1 MIELR
6 EVDKNNYLDCLR
18 LRLWPDQEHNLA
30 PNGDTIAQGCFE
42 PHHRVRAIYRD
53 NKVVGLLSFCH
64 EDEPEDLELY
74 WLFRFMVDKSCQGQ
88 GVGSTVLELLA
99 EEVRSLGGKRLRT
112 MHKPS
117 NTVAGKAYRNFGFR
131 EIGELDDGDTLL
143 EMDIAE

>member
-18 LRLWPDQEHNLA
+18 LRLRPDQEHNLA
-30 PNGDTIAQGCFE
+30 PNGDTITQGCFE

-88 GVGSTVLELLA
+88 GVGSTVLELLV

-117 NTVAGKAYRNFGFR
+117 NTVAGKTYRNFGFR

-143 EMDIAE
+143 